1 MILNGT
7 KDFNWAILQR
17 YDEIEPYLVAV
28 SAASDSNKNALGF
41 IPRTV
46 FTDFA
51 RRGELWAAVSSDGD
65 ERYYLGHLLF
75 QSKYPRA
82 SVLQIYS
89 DAKGR
94 RHGVARSLLDEL
106 KRKLTSEGYLSI
118 SARVAADLG
127 PSRDF
132 WRKMDFRVQSVKAG
146 GRSTGRQIL
155 VHYHELASPQL
166 FSVSGLS
173 ATNPLGLGSNVSD
186 EPPLFLIDLN
196 VLFDVRVR
204 RTRHE
209 CVIALLQAGQA
220 GLCRIGISDEVGR
233 ELKRSSSKDDGTDP
247 MLPLLKAFPIF
258 TLPATE
264 KVDQLEAELL
274 STIFPDRVK
283 AKAVRPNDIS
293 DVRHL
298 VTTIAHG
305 AEGFVTSDQ
314 AILAQGLAMKER
326 YGIRIV
332 SPDEFLLPHR
342 GLVQADSGA
351 NVGGIDVSVGVVQAE
366 QYSAVRELLL
376 AAGVSPSALAGR
388 WGAAH
393 SIGDSHLL
401 NRYALW
407 VDGQCVGY
415 VSWVAWKAGQ
425 TLDACASISVTFS
438 RQHMVARVLMRF
450 LMAEL
455 GREGPIQI
463 QLEVPDGQIALAEVA
478 NARGF
483 NRIRGTNTLLK
494 VSLGRVVTAENWS
507 SVSDELAE
515 ATGIKLTKPSGQ
527 QSSFATLIEVLTR
540 SGEKA
545 YVPLSELERLL
556 SPALFA
562 LKSQPAAMTP
572 ISPRYSQ
579 TLLGHSRQGSLL
591 PATSAS
597 VHHRRDY
604 ICGPNVVKCL
614 QPGMLILF
622 YESGPKGEHVVAIA
636 RLLDAH
642 LSPCDDAMLQSLERS
657 ALNEDELKLIGKTKQ
672 RTVMVLENIFALPK
686 AVSRTKLLSVGFGS
700 PNDLMTTRR
709 VADEVVEMILREAY
723 SRV

>member
-1 MILNGT
+1 MILNDM
-7 KDFNWAILQR
+7 KDVDWTILQS
-17 YDEIEPYLVAV
+17 YDEIEPYLAAV
-28 SAASDSNKNALGF
+28 SAASDSNKKALGF
-41 IPRTV
+41 IPRNV
-46 FTDFA
+46 FADFA
-51 RRGELWAAVSSDGD
+51 RRGELWVAVSSDGH
-65 ERYYLGHLLF
+65 EGCYLGHLLF

-82 SVLQIYS
+82 SVLQIYAH
-89 DAKGR
+89 AKGR
-94 RHGVARSLLDEL
+94 QRGIARSLLDEL

-127 PSRDF
+127 ASRDF
-132 WRKMDFRVQSVKAG
+132 WRKMDFRVQGVKAG
-146 GRSTGRQIL
+146 GRTTGRQIL
-155 VHYHELASPQL
+155 IHSHELASPQL
-166 FSVSGLS
+166 FSASGLS
-173 ATNPLGLGSNVSD
+173 ATNPLGLGSSVSD

-204 RTRHE
+204 RARHE
-209 CVIALLQAGQA
+209 CVITLLQAGQA

-247 MLPLLKAFPIF
+247 MLPLLKVFPTF
-258 TLPATE
+258 TLPTADT
-264 KVDQLEAELL
+264 VAQLEAELL
-274 STIFPDRVK
+274 SMIFPDRVK
-283 AKAVRPNDIS
+283 AKTVKPNDRS

-305 AEGFVTSDQ
+305 AEGFITSDQ
-314 AILAQGLAMKER
+314 TILAKSLEMKER

-332 SPDEFLLPHR
+332 SPDEFLLPHQ
-342 GLVQADSGA
+342 GLVETGSGVT
-351 NVGGIDVSVGVVQAE
+351 VGGVDVSVGVVQAE
-366 QYSAVRELLL
+366 QLSIIRELLV
-376 AAGVSPSALAGR
+376 AAGISSSSLAGR

-393 SIGDSHLL
+393 SIGDNQLL

-407 VDGQCVGY
+407 VEGQCVGY
-415 VSWVAWKAGQ
+415 VCWVAWRAGQ
-425 TLDACASISVTFS
+425 TLDACASISVTFP
-438 RQHMVARVLMRF
+438 RQHLVARVLMRF

-455 GREGPIQI
+455 GRGGPVQI

-478 NARGF
+478 NTRGF
-483 NRIRGTNTLLK
+483 NRIHGTSTLLK
-494 VSLGRVVTAENWS
+494 ASLGRVVTAENWS
-507 SVSDELAE
+507 SVSDELAD
-515 ATGIKLTKPSGQ
+515 ATGIKFTKPTLQ
-527 QSSFATLIEVLTR
+527 QPPFATLIEVRTR

-545 YVPLSELERLL
+545 YAPISELERLL

-562 LKSQPAAMTP
+562 LKSQPAAITP

-579 TLLGHSRQGSLL
+579 TLLGHSRQRSLL

-597 VHHRRDY
+597 VHHRREY

-642 LSPCDDAMLQSLERS
+642 LSLCDDAMLQSLERS
-657 ALNEDELKLIGKTKQ
+657 ALNEDELKLIGKTPQ
-672 RTVMVLENIFALPK
+672 RTVMVLENIFALPR
-686 AVSRTKLLSVGFGS
+686 AVSRAKLLSVGFGS

-709 VADEVVEMILREAY
+709 VTDEVVEMVLREAY
-723 SRV
+723 SSV